1 MSAALQAAWRLLGG
15 GTVTPR
21 VHPRIPAP
29 SAMAMAAA
37 RFLRLPLTRGRYR
50 ACYPDA
56 VNHSGLKSS
65 LLVAMPQ
72 LQDPNFHRTVLLMV
86 EHDTSAS
93 FGLVLNRPAGLLLSE
108 LFSSLQLEWRGS
120 SEATVAWGG
129 PVEPSSGWMLFGD
142 CPFLMADDEQVSPVA
157 PGINFGGSVDV
168 FQQVAE
174 SPPPMLRF
182 FLGYSG
188 WGPGQLEFEIAQGTW
203 LSADAVPKVIFE
215 VPPEQMWDTVV
226 RGLGI
231 DPSSLVSTTGV
242 H

>member
-1 MSAALQAAWRLLGG
+1 MSAALLAAWRLLGAG
-15 GTVTPR
+15 ALTPR
-21 VHPRIPAP
+21 VHPRSPAP

-37 RFLRLPLTRGRYR
+37 HFLRLPLTRGAYR

-56 VNHSGLKSS
+56 VDHPGLKSS

-72 LQDPNFHRTVLLMV
+72 LHDPNFQRTVLLMV

-93 FGLVLNRPAGLLLSE
+93 FGLVLNRPADLLLSE
-108 LFSSLQLEWRGS
+108 LFTSLQFEWKGN

-142 CPFLMADDEQVSPVA
+142 SPSLMVDDEQVSPVV
-157 PGINFGGSVDV
+157 PGVNFGGSLDV
-168 FQQVAE
+168 FRQLAE
-174 SPPPMLRF
+174 LPPPMLRF

-188 WGPGQLEFEIAQGTW
+188 WGPGQLEFEIAQGAW
-203 LSADAVPKVIFE
+203 LSAEVIPEVIFE
-215 VPPEQMWDTVV
+215 VPPEHMWDTVV

-231 DPSSLVSTTGV
+231 DPASLVSTTGV